1 MIIKFQ
7 LPKSLKNATSES
19 TELGH
24 GFQQTGHGFQQTGHG
39 FQQTGHGFTQTVF
52 LYMNEFKGSV
62 WLYISWAENAI
73 IANILRQTDS
83 EQVQN

>member
-7 LPKSLKNATSES
+7 LSKSLKNATSES
-19 TELGH
+19 IELGH
-24 GFQQTGHGFQQTGHG
+24 GFQQTGHGFPQI
-39 FQQTGHGFTQTVF
+39 VF
-52 LYMNEFKGSV
+52 LYMNEFIGSV

-83 EQVQN
+83 EQVQNYLSDNLAIGT

>member
-19 TELGH
+19 TEL
-24 GFQQTGHGFQQTGHG
+24 GHG

-73 IANILRQTDS
+73 ITNILRQTDS